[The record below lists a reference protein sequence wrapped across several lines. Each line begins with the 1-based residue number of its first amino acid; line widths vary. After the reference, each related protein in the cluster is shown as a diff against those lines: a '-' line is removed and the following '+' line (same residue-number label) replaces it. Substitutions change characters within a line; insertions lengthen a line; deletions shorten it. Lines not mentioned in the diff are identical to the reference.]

1 MLNMNAPTVPIY
13 NARKVNLS
21 FLELLSD
28 LSVLKP
34 YPKELPRG
42 SCAIVAYTVNTWGKT
57 EVNVSFNVRW
67 AMVLSTPGKR

>member
-1 MLNMNAPTVPIY
+1 LSANTPTVPIY
-13 NARKVNLS
+13 DARKANLT
-21 FLELLSD
+21 FLGLLSD

-42 SCAIVAYTVNTWGKT
+42 SCTIIAYTVNTWGKT

-67 AMVLSTPGKR
+67 AMVLSTPGKM